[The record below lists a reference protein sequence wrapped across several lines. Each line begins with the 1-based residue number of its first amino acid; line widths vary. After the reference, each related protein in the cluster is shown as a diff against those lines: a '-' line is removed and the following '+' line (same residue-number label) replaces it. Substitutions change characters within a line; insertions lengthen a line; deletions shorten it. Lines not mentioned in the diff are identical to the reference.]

1 MAKISKATKKSYL
14 AVWIIRLIEFILLF
28 LPITIYVVMAILDKG
43 IDDLKKIVILSTV
56 AIVLIL
62 GLFNIIAQ
70 KHLRSPLWILFL
82 GLYLAVDNLI
92 PLIIIN
98 AIALILDEFIVAP
111 LLKYYKSKTV
121 ANKAIDDRLQDLYSS
136 QSHEDVGE

>member
-1 MAKISKATKKSYL
+1 MGKISKATKRAYL
-14 AVWIIRLIEFILLF
+14 AVWICRIVEFFLLF
-28 LPITIYVVMAILDKG
+28 LPITIYIVMALLNKG
-43 IDDLKKIVILSTV
+43 VGDLKKVVILCTV
-56 AIVLIL
+56 AIVIIL

-82 GLYLAVDNLI
+82 GLYMAVDNLI

-98 AIALILDEFIVAP
+98 AVALIIDEFIVAP

-121 ANKAIDDRLQDLYSS
+121 ANKAIDDRL
-136 QSHEDVGE
+136 GEIKGEE